1 MTIIPVKIAE
11 IRQETPTV
19 RVLRLDLQGQGFK
32 YKAGQWID
40 CYAEID
46 GLRQVVGYSLASS
59 PSSEGFIEL
68 AVKVSDNPVTVY
80 VHTGAE
86 VGDTLYIEGGQGDVY
101 YEAGMGAKV
110 VLAAAGI
117 GVSPLM
123 GILRYIDEATD
134 ATVTLFQS
142 ASVFDEL
149 IYFDELMRRAE
160 RNPRVRYY
168 PCVTREEPPEG
179 VGMGRVSGEVF
190 MEKGVDLG
198 SLFYL
203 SGPGGMIPELRD
215 YLVGQ
220 GVDEKRIKY
229 EVWW

>member
-1 MTIIPVKIAE
+1 M
-11 IRQETPTV
+11 
-19 RVLRLDLQGQGFK
+19 RVLRLDLQDQSLK

-40 CYAEID
+40 CYTEID
-46 GLRQVVGYSLASS
+46 GLRHVVGYSLASS

-86 VGDTLYIEGGQGDVY
+86 VGDTLYIEGGQGEVY

-134 ATVTLFQS
+134 AEVTLFQS

-168 PCVTREEPPEG
+168 PYVTREEPPEG
-179 VGMGRVSGEVF
+179 VGMGRVSGTVF
-190 MEKGVDLG
+190 EASRIDLG

-215 YLVGQ
+215 YLVEH